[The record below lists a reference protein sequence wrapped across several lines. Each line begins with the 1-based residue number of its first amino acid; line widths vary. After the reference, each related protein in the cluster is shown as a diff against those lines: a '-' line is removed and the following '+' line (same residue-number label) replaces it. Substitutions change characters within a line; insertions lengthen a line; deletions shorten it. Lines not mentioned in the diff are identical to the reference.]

1 MNFRQRTMVLVF
13 IGLVFTSCK
22 NQDSK
27 NVSSETDKIE
37 SEEGMITPKL
47 DNGTDDAQ
55 LVAAVKEYITTN
67 YLTEDDLRA
76 IPKDDRKFQ
85 LSQIDLNNDGEKEV
99 FVNFINSYFCGTGGC
114 SILLLNN
121 KIEPITKFTVK
132 NTPLYINQSVEN
144 GWRTIMTQSEGK
156 WRKLIY
162 KDGSYP
168 SNPSLVEVSKN
179 PPNEAASIIF
189 GNDNNELKTHS
200 F

>member
-37 SEEGMITPKL
+37 SEEGMITPNL
-47 DNGTDDAQ
+47 DNGIDDAQ

-67 YLTEDDLRA
+67 YLTEADLRA

-121 KIEPITKFTVK
+121 KIEPITKFTVT

-144 GWRTIMTQSEGK
+144 GWSPKESGENLFIKMV
-156 WRKLIY
+156 LI
-162 KDGSYP
+162 P
-168 SNPSLVEVSKN
+168 Q
-179 PPNEAASIIF
+179 
-189 GNDNNELKTHS
+189 THLW
-200 F
+200 